1 MKRSAG
7 LDKKRGMGF
16 VLSDFLVPLQNQRG
30 DNLMKELEI
39 NGYFTIVENEIL
51 DFLPLIGLSKRELE
65 FMIVAV
71 RLLNGFDKE
80 KDRIPLSQF
89 HKLTGVSKNNGS
101 ITVRKL
107 IKKKMLYK
115 NEGRIGIN
123 RDFSQWEGVL
133 NLRTR
138 KGFSVW
144 TQKVLNSYDKKVLS
158 LGTSKE
164 TKKKLSKQRG
174 VVLKKL
180 GIKEVETFEGKKW
193 LKQVMWQRYN
203 FKEIFIDQILN
214 KWEFEACYD
223 VFLSYEESHGVRD
236 KEAWFLAKLERG
248 PAPEE

>member
-1 MKRSAG
+1 MKG
-7 LDKKRGMGF
+7 
-16 VLSDFLVPLQNQRG
+16 
-30 DNLMKELEI
+30 LEI

-71 RLLNGFDKE
+71 RLLNGFGKE

-89 HKLTGVSKNNGS
+89 YKLTGVSKNNGS
-101 ITVRKL
+101 ITVKKL

-115 NEGRIGIN
+115 DEGKIGIN

-158 LGTSKE
+158 LDPSKE
-164 TKKKLSKQRG
+164 TLKKTIQRKVLSKSQREKKK
-174 VVLKKL
+174 
-180 GIKEVETFEGKKW
+180 KEYKTG
-193 LKQVMWQRYN
+193 LAM
-203 FKEIFIDQILN
+203 L
-214 KWEFEACYD
+214 
-223 VFLSYEESHGVRD
+223 
-236 KEAWFLAKLERG
+236 KEAIKRRPERKRKN
-248 PAPEE
+248 

>member
-1 MKRSAG
+1 MKG
-7 LDKKRGMGF
+7 
-16 VLSDFLVPLQNQRG
+16 
-30 DNLMKELEI
+30 LEI

-71 RLLNGFDKE
+71 RLLNGFGKE

-89 HKLTGVSKNNGS
+89 YKLTGVSKNNGS
-101 ITVRKL
+101 ITVKKL

-115 NEGRIGIN
+115 DEGKIGIN

-158 LGTSKE
+158 LDPSKE
-164 TKKKLSKQRG
+164 TLKETIQRKVLSKSQRE
-174 VVLKKL
+174 KKR
-180 GIKEVETFEGKKW
+180 KEYKTG
-193 LKQVMWQRYN
+193 LAM
-203 FKEIFIDQILN
+203 L
-214 KWEFEACYD
+214 
-223 VFLSYEESHGVRD
+223 
-236 KEAWFLAKLERG
+236 KEAVKRRPERKRKN
-248 PAPEE
+248 

>member
-1 MKRSAG
+1 MKG
-7 LDKKRGMGF
+7 
-16 VLSDFLVPLQNQRG
+16 
-30 DNLMKELEI
+30 LEI

-71 RLLNGFDKE
+71 RLLNGFGKE

-89 HKLTGVSKNNGS
+89 YKLTGVSKNNGS
-101 ITVRKL
+101 ITVKKL

-115 NEGRIGIN
+115 DEGKIGIN

-158 LGTSKE
+158 LDPSKE
-164 TKKKLSKQRG
+164 TLKKTIQRKVLSKSQREKKK
-174 VVLKKL
+174 
-180 GIKEVETFEGKKW
+180 KEYKTG
-193 LKQVMWQRYN
+193 LAM
-203 FKEIFIDQILN
+203 L
-214 KWEFEACYD
+214 
-223 VFLSYEESHGVRD
+223 
-236 KEAWFLAKLERG
+236 KEAIKRRPERKR
-248 PAPEE
+248 EN

>member
-1 MKRSAG
+1 MKG
-7 LDKKRGMGF
+7 
-16 VLSDFLVPLQNQRG
+16 
-30 DNLMKELEI
+30 LEI

-89 HKLTGVSKNNGS
+89 YKLTGISKNNGS
-101 ITVRKL
+101 ITVKKL

-115 NEGRIGIN
+115 NEGKIGIN

-138 KGFSVW
+138 KGLPKW
-144 TQKVLNSYDKKVLS
+144 QLKVLNSYDKKVLN

-164 TKKKLSKQRG
+164 TSKETIQIKVLSKSQRE
-174 VVLKKL
+174 KKR
-180 GIKEVETFEGKKW
+180 KEYKKG
-193 LKQVMWQRYN
+193 LTM
-203 FKEIFIDQILN
+203 L
-214 KWEFEACYD
+214 
-223 VFLSYEESHGVRD
+223 
-236 KEAWFLAKLERG
+236 KEAIKRN
-248 PAPEE
+248 PDRKRKN